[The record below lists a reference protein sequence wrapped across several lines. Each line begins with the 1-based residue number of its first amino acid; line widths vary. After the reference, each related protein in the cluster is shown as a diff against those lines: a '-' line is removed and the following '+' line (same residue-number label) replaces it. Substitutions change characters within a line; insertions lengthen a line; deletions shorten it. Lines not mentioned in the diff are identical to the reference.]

1 MTVIVIFM
9 RCSNFHQIEYLSSTV
24 NDKEAL
30 YANFDNIVEGK
41 FFLDLFWPNLE
52 FDGGDLKTTN
62 LRKLIDKILEPARAE
77 QRLNTEKSPEKT
89 PLLYV
94 DVNFGVGKSQRI
106 MIYEGDTAEDLANNF
121 AETHSNSF
129 HLQDWTNII

>member
-1 MTVIVIFM
+1 LI
-9 RCSNFHQIEYLSSTV
+9 
-24 NDKEAL
+24 
-30 YANFDNIVEGK
+30 
-41 FFLDLFWPNLE
+41 E
-52 FDGGDLKTTN
+52 FDGDLKTTN

-77 QRLNTEKSPEKT
+77 QKLQTEKSPEKT

-121 AETHSNSF
+121 AETHNLDDHLRNKLKTLLYNHMSKVLSKIEEEMPSTQSEIERVPPSNPY
-129 HLQDWTNII
+129 I